1 MGDLIRKSHNVSILM
16 YYFVCVAK
24 YRRLVITEEVDNVLK
39 DTCIEISKRYEK
51 RFLEIGTEG
60 DHVHFLIQS
69 LPRYSPTKKVT
80 KVKSIIAREVFSTVP
95 SVKEQ
100 LWGGEFWT
108 DGYFVS
114 TVGEYA
120 MVRTGMIGVQ
130 FVWAVQRCP
139 FRPRVACSCAE
150 PEHPVRAPRWQDP
163 RRCPAS
169 ECQSHRLK
177 AASCRAALHWHAAD
191 ADTRPAVR

>member
-16 YYFVCVAK
+16 YHFVCVAK
-24 YRRLVITEEVDNVLK
+24 YRRLVITEEVDAVLK
-39 DTCIEISKRYEK
+39 DTCIEISKRYEI

-69 LPRYSPTKKVT
+69 VPSYSPTKIVIKI
-80 KVKSIIAREVFSTVP
+80 KSIIARQVFSAVP

-114 TVGEYA
+114 TVGEHANEDVIRQYI
-120 MVRTGMIGVQ
+120 RNQGKHGQ
-130 FVWAVQRCP
+130 YKQLHKQ
-139 FRPRVACSCAE
+139 E
-150 PEHPVRAPRWQDP
+150 PVYKQ
-163 RRCPAS
+163 
-169 ECQSHRLK
+169 LK
-177 AASCRAALHWHAAD
+177 LF
-191 ADTRPAVR
+191 